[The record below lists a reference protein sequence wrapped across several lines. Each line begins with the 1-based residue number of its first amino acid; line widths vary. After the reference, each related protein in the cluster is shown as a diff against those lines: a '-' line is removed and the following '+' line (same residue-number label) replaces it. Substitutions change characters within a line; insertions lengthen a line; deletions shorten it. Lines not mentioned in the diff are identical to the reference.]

1 MWPFL
6 LQVSRRYT
14 SSHIPFFSAALAY
27 YALFSLMPL
36 LFLLTGVFGFVLS
49 GNANLKNAFLL
60 RLIELLVLLFPTQP
74 DIAQGL
80 VNIIT
85 RGAFPITFASLLVLL
100 WASSNFFAALAYA
113 LGIIFGGI
121 APHLDQRSLFSQIS
135 TAYDPQPFRKFLR
148 QLLQLLG
155 VMRGRIAGLIAPLL
169 LGLALILLALV
180 GLALSFLLRYLPVE
194 MSALRGSFEFVIP
207 ILGAFFIYFLTYTL
221 LPVPAPRLIDA
232 AVTAVLAAIAWE
244 GMRLGLPLLIPRT
257 QYEVLYGPLAGFLLV
272 LVGFY
277 LTMWILLVG
286 AVVARVLSANR

>member
-36 LFLLTGVFGFVLS
+36 LFLLAGVFGLVLS
-49 GNANLKNAFLL
+49 GNAGLKNAFLL

-74 DIAQGL
+74 DIAQAL
-80 VNIIT
+80 VNFIT
-85 RGAFPITFASLLVLL
+85 RGAFPITFASLLILL

-135 TAYDPQPFRKFLR
+135 TAYDPHPLRKLLR
-148 QLLQLLG
+148 QLLQRLG

-180 GLALSFLLRYLPVE
+180 GLALSFLLRYLPAE
-194 MSALRGSFEFVIP
+194 MSALRGSFEFIIP
-207 ILGAFFIYFLTYTL
+207 ILGAFFIYFLTYAL

-232 AVTAVLAAIAWE
+232 TVTAMLAAIAWE

-286 AVVARVLSANR
+286 AVVAQVLSSNR